1 MSRANVND
9 RSSLERLYPRD
20 VWAQDAGKNAVSKA
34 EVLYGVRIVSPV
46 DANGDFDL
54 VRASHQV
61 AESNSEGDVI
71 FLFPQMGDDYAALMQ
86 KETDYGG
93 AEEKGDALEKL
104 GHKDQEYNA
113 FIDRIIEA
121 ARSAKFKPAIGR
133 GEERLRGFH
142 GG

>member
-1 MSRANVND
+1 MSRANIND
-9 RSSLERLYPRD
+9 RSSLERLYPRN
-20 VWAQDAGKNAVSKA
+20 VWAQDAGRNADAKA
-34 EVLYGVRIVSPV
+34 EVLHGVRIASPV
-46 DANGDFDL
+46 DENGEFEL

-61 AESNSEGDVI
+61 AEINSEGDVV

-93 AEEKGDALEKL
+93 AEEKGDALERVR
-104 GHKDQEYNA
+104 HKDQDYVA
-113 FIDRIIEA
+113 FIDRIVEA
-121 ARSAKFKPAIGR
+121 AKSAKFKPAIGR

>member
-1 MSRANVND
+1 MSRANIND

-20 VWAQDAGKNAVSKA
+20 AWAQDAGKKADAKA
-34 EVLYGVRIVSPV
+34 EVLHGVRIASPV
-46 DANGDFDL
+46 DENGDFDL

-61 AESNSEGDVI
+61 AEINSEGDVV

-93 AEEKGDALEKL
+93 AEEKGDALDRVR
-104 GHKDQEYNA
+104 HKDQDYEA
-113 FIDRIIEA
+113 FIDRIIQA

>member
-1 MSRANVND
+1 MSRANIND
-9 RSSLERLYPRD
+9 RSSLERLYPRN
-20 VWAQDAGKNAVSKA
+20 VWAQDAGRNADAKA
-34 EVLYGVRIVSPV
+34 EVLHGVRIASPV
-46 DANGDFDL
+46 DENGDFDL
-54 VRASHQV
+54 VRASHHV
-61 AESNSEGDVI
+61 AEINSEGDVV

-93 AEEKGDALEKL
+93 AEEKGDALGKVED
-104 GHKDQEYNA
+104 KDQEYSA
-113 FIDRIIEA
+113 FIDRVIEA